1 MKILV
6 LNWQD
11 RTNPFAGGAETH
23 LHEIFSRLA
32 VRGHSV
38 TLYCSHFP
46 NAPREEMLDG
56 LRVIREGHRNTFN
69 AFVPWRY
76 LRRFQHEEYD
86 VVVDDVNKIP
96 FYTPLFVRKPLL
108 ALAHHLFGKSIFAE
122 AGVLAGLYVYG
133 SEWLLNHL
141 YKHTPLTVVSESTA
155 QEFVERG
162 FDRRSISVIHNGIN
176 PSAFPF
182 AQSTKPERPTIGYL
196 GRLKRYKSVHHLI
209 QAFATV
215 REHLPD
221 AELRIMGKG
230 DAEAE
235 LRQTAAQLGVQD
247 SVKFLGYIAEH
258 EKAHHLGQL
267 HCMVNP
273 SMKEGWGIINI
284 EANAC
289 GTPVISANSPGLR
302 DSVSHNESGL
312 LYEYGNIKALSAA
325 LLEVLQNHA
334 LQERLRVGAIHFAR
348 RFDWD
353 NAAEQML
360 ERLQEVVASA
370 RRTA

>member
-23 LHEIFSRLA
+23 VHEIFSRLA
-32 VRGHSV
+32 ARGHSV

-133 SEWLLNHL
+133 SEWL
-141 YKHTPLTVVSESTA
+141 
-155 QEFVERG
+155 
-162 FDRRSISVIHNGIN
+162 
-176 PSAFPF
+176 
-182 AQSTKPERPTIGYL
+182 
-196 GRLKRYKSVHHLI
+196 
-209 QAFATV
+209 
-215 REHLPD
+215 
-221 AELRIMGKG
+221 
-230 DAEAE
+230 
-235 LRQTAAQLGVQD
+235 
-247 SVKFLGYIAEH
+247 
-258 EKAHHLGQL
+258 
-267 HCMVNP
+267 
-273 SMKEGWGIINI
+273 
-284 EANAC
+284 
-289 GTPVISANSPGLR
+289 
-302 DSVSHNESGL
+302 
-312 LYEYGNIKALSAA
+312 
-325 LLEVLQNHA
+325 
-334 LQERLRVGAIHFAR
+334 
-348 RFDWD
+348 
-353 NAAEQML
+353 
-360 ERLQEVVASA
+360 
-370 RRTA
+370 